1 MKLCYKTTALLLLSF
16 AMLWPATAQAQSQAE
31 RGEKTLYIRPHV
43 GLSYYFGDSEKSP
56 ANFNGENFNELPWNA
71 GAELGWKFS
80 PSTSLGVAFRYGN
93 YSNITAFHSDN
104 DGGVATIV
112 DDHSNT
118 RWGVSLLA
126 RKLLTD
132 SKIAPYVFGG
142 VNVGGGETTMYSV
155 GCANNIVG
163 SCTTQSEIGYGV
175 SAGFGLDFFISER
188 ASLFLQTGVDAITPD
203 DVSDGRDNN
212 GFSSFDFLGA
222 TALGLHI
229 NLNGFVP
236 VEVTDVICPVDAF
249 DAGTPTTFTGSINEK
264 ATQPVEY
271 MWHFGDGTSA
281 DGQTVTHT
289 FNRAGSYTVGL
300 TATNGA
306 GKGRSVKECTVTVLD
321 PCDPAQITAMRASNM
336 SPDTQT
342 EVHFTASVSG
352 SEASEYSWNFGDGT
366 TGTGAMAMHTYDRAG
381 TYTVTLEV
389 TNCAG
394 VVRRTMTITV
404 VPFEAAICREITE
417 MNSAFFAQNSS
428 VLTDEARAALQENL
442 QILLECPNLN
452 VRLEGWAAPGE
463 RRPSELAADRAR
475 AVEQFYVDNGVA
487 ASRIVTQAMGRA
499 SGTSKKEG
507 ANQYRRVDTI
517 PVR

>member
-1 MKLCYKTTALLLLSF
+1 MKLFYKVTALFLLSF
-16 AMLWPATAQAQSQAE
+16 AMLWPATVQAQSE
-31 RGEKTLYIRPHV
+31 RGEKTIYFRPHV
-43 GLSYYFGDSEKSP
+43 GQSYYFGDSEKSP
-56 ANFNGENFNELPWNA
+56 LNFNGELFEELPWNA
-71 GAELGWKFS
+71 GVEIGWKFS
-80 PSTSLGVAFRYGN
+80 PTYSLGLAFRYGN
-93 YSNITAFHSDN
+93 YSNISAYQSANDTGVSTDN
-104 DGGVATIV
+104 A
-112 DDHSNT
+112 DHPNT
-118 RWGVSLLA
+118 RWGVSLLG

-132 SKIAPYVFGG
+132 GKIAPYVYGG
-142 VNVGGGETTMYSV
+142 LNVGGGESNVYSV
-155 GCANNIVG
+155 GCANNVPG
-163 SCTTQSEIGYGV
+163 ACATQSEIGYGL

-188 ASLFLQTGVDAITPD
+188 TSFFLQTGVDAMTPD
-203 DVSDGRDNN
+203 DASDGRDNN
-212 GFSSFDFLGA
+212 GFTSFDFLGA
-222 TALGLHI
+222 NTLGLNI
-229 NLNGFVP
+229 NLKGFVP
-236 VEVTDVICPVDAF
+236 VEVTDVICPIDSF
-249 DAGTPTTFTGSINEK
+249 DAGTPMTFTGTVNEN

-281 DGQTVTHT
+281 EGPTVTHT
-289 FNRAGSYTVGL
+289 FNRAGNYTVGL

-306 GKGRSVKECTVTVLD
+306 GKGRSVKECNVTVLD
-321 PCDPAQITAMRASNM
+321 PCVPAQITAMRASNM

-352 SEASEYSWNFGDGT
+352 SEATEYRWNFGDGN

-389 TNCAG
+389 ENCAG
-394 VVRRTMTITV
+394 VVSRTMTITV

-417 MNSAFFAQNSS
+417 MNSVFFAQNSS

-463 RRPSELAADRAR
+463 RRPSELSEDRAR